1 MNHRIRNKG
10 TVSTVTLFLLALSC
24 AFFQQQTMAQPINV
38 GNNITMSITTG
49 VAGGTLTSVV
59 NTARTLTYRRQL
71 AIAKITVSTSCP
83 TQSFTLKV
91 LATAVP
97 DGIAAPEVTLVNGMP
112 ATDFIVNIPVRPP
125 NTARSCTLR
134 YTASATFSQGN
145 SIEDGNDVHTV
156 TYTILA
162 Q

>member
-1 MNHRIRNKG
+1 MGQRLGSNKSIIR
-10 TVSTVTLFLLALSC
+10 TLGLFAILCFLA
-24 AFFQQQTMAQPINV
+24 AEEAIAQQISV

-49 VAGGTLTSVV
+49 VAGGTLNSVV
-59 NTARTLTYRRQL
+59 NTARTLSYRRQ
-71 AIAKITVSTSCP
+71 AKIAKITVSTSCP

-91 LATAVP
+91 LATGVP
-97 DGIAAPEVTLVNGMP
+97 DGTAAPEVNLINGMA
-112 ATDFIVNIPVRPP
+112 ATDFIVNIPVSPP
-125 NTARSCTLR
+125 TTLRSCTLR